1 MIDQIFFTGT
11 YLHIKQF
18 LTSIPKQQVF
28 AIRAPNWIK
37 FITSTALGKLLG
49 FLRPVLL
56 LNIHLIFSCTVRDK
70 THPLPVGTPF
80 HIAVVYPRG
89 SCKIPCNT
97 VFSRYGKDFP
107 STRKRCSVTIQIG
120 RASCRERG

>member
-80 HIAVVYPRG
+80 HIDR
-89 SCKIPCNT
+89 K
-97 VFSRYGKDFP
+97 
-107 STRKRCSVTIQIG
+107 STRLNSSHVKISYAVFCLKKK
-120 RASCRERG
+120 